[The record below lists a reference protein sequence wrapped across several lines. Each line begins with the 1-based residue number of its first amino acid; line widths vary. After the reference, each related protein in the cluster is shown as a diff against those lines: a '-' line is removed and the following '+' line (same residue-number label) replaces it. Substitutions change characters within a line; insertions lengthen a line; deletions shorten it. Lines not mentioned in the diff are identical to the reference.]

1 MSVRDLILIGVAFGG
16 IIAGVFLPQAAE
28 PLDGYPRIS
37 LMLMLFLSFL
47 GLRTQEVLGDVVRLR
62 SRLLV
67 MSIGKLFFTPLVT
80 FSLFVMLMPKFALG
94 ALLLAGTPVG
104 VISAFFALVMRAD
117 FTLAL
122 TGVVFTSLVSPF
134 TLPLLTSLA
143 LVFLGTNAEGMAH
156 FSPLRMSLDMAT
168 LILIPYALAQA
179 AQAVFPRSCLKL
191 MAVRFW
197 INTATLGVCNLA
209 VFAKYSP
216 TLRQSP
222 ELLLPGLAAALLAG
236 LVFFICG
243 AILSWRWPLPQQVS
257 MGIGIGV
264 SNGVM
269 AMILG
274 MEFFGLT
281 EALPGAFFAIPTVL
295 VLLPTRLLIRLRTG
309 NSYELPLPEEG
320 NRHSI

>member
-1 MSVRDLILIGVAFGG
+1 MSVRDCILISVAFGG
-16 IIAGVFLPQAAE
+16 IIAGVLLPQAAE
-28 PLDGYPRIS
+28 PLDWYPRIS

-47 GLRTQEVLGDVVRLR
+47 GLRTQEVLHGVVRLR
-62 SRLLV
+62 ARLLV
-67 MSIGKLFFTPLVT
+67 MSVGKLFIAPCITFFLFMLV
-80 FSLFVMLMPKFALG
+80 MPKFALG

-122 TGVVFTSLVSPF
+122 TGVVFTSLISPF

-143 LVFLGTNAEGMAH
+143 LAFLGTDAVGMAH

-168 LILIPYALAQA
+168 LILVPYALAQA
-179 AQAVFPRSCLKL
+179 AQAMFPKGCRTI
-191 MAVRFW
+191 MNVRFW

-222 ELLLPGLAAALLAG
+222 ELLLPGMGAALLAG
-236 LVFFICG
+236 LVFFVCG
-243 AILSWRWPLPQQVS
+243 AALSWRWPLPQQVS

-309 NSYELPLPEEG
+309 NSYELPQ
-320 NRHSI
+320 